1 MFWVLKFAKRGGSL
15 KGAIKEF
22 TKMNGRMP
30 SSAELNKMETIIKNT
45 QSNVIPFPSKR
56 ITASK
61 TTPKD
66 PIDQRWIDQQAWA
79 AKKAAENKKG
89 AYNFALKRAM
99 EIDKRPLDMPEVLKR
114 YETLSKYPDG
124 RSYLIDEVHDIEKG
138 WTLPN
143 IGQRTRQDVVTKIKG
158 FLEKKAEGGIARA
171 PMGLGGLSKVYL
183 HMYHLLRKNFPT
195 LDKGLLKTVAQMDD
209 FKAQQRVINDL
220 QEHVKL
226 KKEFLQNREIEMFDP
241 RGKTKHAAGGLAGQL
256 HLNRP
261 GYSLGRL
268 VKLNNKLKGMGKKKT
283 LDRVLKDLA
292 KETKAKKEARVDMK

>member
-1 MFWVLKFAKRGGSL
+1 MLWLTKFAKLGGSL

-99 EIDKRPLDMPEVLKR
+99 EIDKRPLEIPEVLK
-114 YETLSKYPDG
+114 
-124 RSYLIDEVHDIEKG
+124 
-138 WTLPN
+138 
-143 IGQRTRQDVVTKIKG
+143 
-158 FLEKKAEGGIARA
+158 
-171 PMGLGGLSKVYL
+171 
-183 HMYHLLRKNFPT
+183 
-195 LDKGLLKTVAQMDD
+195 
-209 FKAQQRVINDL
+209 
-220 QEHVKL
+220 
-226 KKEFLQNREIEMFDP
+226 
-241 RGKTKHAAGGLAGQL
+241 
-256 HLNRP
+256 
-261 GYSLGRL
+261 
-268 VKLNNKLKGMGKKKT
+268 
-283 LDRVLKDLA
+283 
-292 KETKAKKEARVDMK
+292 